1 MNPAATEADR
11 DPDRRAEPTRCV
23 PSGFIAAVW
32 WKLAPNPDGTCLV
45 RGGGWCQGL
54 GSFYPPWKAQPA
66 LAACI
71 RRLCEAPAALL
82 NSTPVRP
89 LESNQESVR
98 QDLSLK
104 MTVDGHSRFD

>member
-1 MNPAATEADR
+1 MSPVETETDR
-11 DPDRRAEPTRCV
+11 DHDRRAGPTRCV
-23 PSGFIAAVW
+23 PYDFMAAVW
-32 WKLAPNPDGTCLV
+32 WKLAPLPDGTRRV
-45 RGGGWCQGL
+45 RGGGWCRGF
-54 GSFYPPWKAQPA
+54 GSFDPPRKAQPA

-82 NSTPVRP
+82 TSTPVRP

-104 MTVDGHSRFD
+104 MAVDGHSRFD